1 MRLDPILTKAIRLAR
16 RRNFEGAI
24 KTLEVEGA
32 NRYHGIFRY
41 YYILAV
47 SCLHIKD
54 FNGALEY
61 FRLARKVKA
70 KEPQALLGLGVLYLR
85 RGETVE
91 ALDYYLEVQDLDPK
105 NRIAS
110 RALKII
116 RKYGGQERLSDWLE
130 SGELHKLYPP
140 LPKLPLGPRH
150 FFLSLTVLFGILLI
164 LGFFLIQFRVIELP
178 SFLPVRESRAGMTVT
193 ALEREDRERP
203 VETGGSYRYILTRS
217 QVLEI
222 YDRALSLFTEKRDE
236 AARYNL
242 NRLLESNASEG
253 IKNKCRLISSY
264 LETPGF
270 DTFKRRDNFS
280 YSEVIRDPFLYRDCH
295 VIWQGMATNVENLP
309 GQTVFDFL
317 VGYETRRTMEGI
329 VRVVFEQAAAINPE
343 KPLEVLGRIVPV
355 SGEGSANFNIELRVV
370 AIHQSGLLPSA
381 GEER

>member
-16 RRNFEGAI
+16 RGNFEGAI

-54 FNGALEY
+54 FSGALEY

-70 KEPQALLGLGVLYLR
+70 RDPQVLLGLGALYLR
-85 RGETVE
+85 RGETAE

-105 NRIAS
+105 NRIAG
-110 RALKII
+110 RALRII
-116 RKYGGQERLSDWLE
+116 RKYGGEDRLSDWLE

-140 LPKLPLGPRH
+140 LPKLPLSPRH
-150 FFLSLTVLFGILLI
+150 FFLSLAGLFGIMLI
-164 LGFFLIQFRVIELP
+164 LGLFLIRLRILELP
-178 SFLPVRESRAGMTVT
+178 SFLTIRESRAGMAVTV
-193 ALEREDRERP
+193 LEKEDRERP
-203 VETGGSYRYILTRS
+203 VETGGSYRYILTRN

-222 YDRALSLFTEKRDE
+222 YDRALSLFTDRRDE
-236 AARYNL
+236 LARYNL

-253 IKNKCRLISSY
+253 IKNKCRLIGSY

-270 DTFKRRDNFS
+270 DTFRRRDNFS
-280 YSEVIRDPFLYRDCH
+280 YADVIRDPFLYRDCH
-295 VIWQGMATNVENLP
+295 VIWQGMATNVENLS

-329 VRVVFEQAAAINPE
+329 VRVVFEQAAAVNPE

-355 SGEGSANFNIELRVV
+355 SDERNAGVNIELRVV
-370 AIHQSGLLPSA
+370 AIHQSGLLPFTE
-381 GEER
+381 GEK

>member
-47 SCLHIKD
+47 ACLHTND
-54 FNGALEY
+54 FKGALEY
-61 FRLARKVKA
+61 FKLARKVKA
-70 KEPQALLGLGVLYLR
+70 RDPLVLLGMGVLYLR
-85 RGETVE
+85 RGETAE
-91 ALDYYLEVQDLDPK
+91 ALEYYLEVQDLDPK
-105 NRIAS
+105 NRIAV
-110 RALKII
+110 RALRII
-116 RKYGGQERLSDWLE
+116 RKYGGQDRLSDWLE

-150 FFLSLTVLFGILLI
+150 FLLPLGGLFIVLTILGIL
-164 LGFFLIQFRVIELP
+164 LIQFRVIELP
-178 SFLPVRESRAGMTVT
+178 FWQNRTGIAATV
-193 ALEREDRERP
+193 LEREDRERP

-253 IKNKCRLISSY
+253 IKNKCRLIISY

-280 YSEVIRDPFLYRDCH
+280 YADVIRDPFLYRDCH
-295 VIWQGMATNVENLP
+295 VIWRGMATNVESLP
-309 GQTVFDFL
+309 DRTTFDFL

-329 VRVVFEQAAAINPE
+329 VRVTFEQAAAINPE
-343 KPLEVLGRIVPV
+343 KPLEVLGRIIPV
-355 SGEGSANFNIELRVV
+355 SNEGIPMGFGVELQVV

-381 GEER
+381 GEEK